1 MSTATKKIPQK
12 PAGRELF
19 FLNTTIIF
27 WGRNDK
33 DKDIKRKRARID
45 RMLVGWRRF
54 SSWIFMF
61 CCLYREKALCW
72 LWSLASILRLL
83 TCSVKKL
90 CFFFFTRSYLGALFD
105 CHFSFGLFGRRLC
118 VGRMATSIHVRSIHF
133 LFQSVNR
140 CGASC
145 FAGGLWRFRRQSK
158 RHQTRLFDDSVWLC
172 VGLCVCVCVLVCVCV
187 CVCVLAFVWLEA
199 IRPKSSGVLIVFPV
213 ESDLSGRTNIWTSAS
228 LKLRLRPTLPRL
240 AGKRGKTAK
249 VEWKKNQTK
258 QRKMKRSGQI
268 KKNKFRKVNPK
279 KSKKNQWQPTKSY
292 KKPVK
297 PSKTQ

>member
-90 CFFFFTRSYLGALFD
+90 CFFFFYSLLSGRTVWFPLFFWPLRPASLCRSNGDVDSRPFD
-105 CHFSFGLFGRRLC
+105 SFSFPIRQSMRGVLFCGRTLAISAPIK
-118 VGRMATSIHVRSIHF
+118 ATSDATFRW
-133 LFQSVNR
+133 LSVAL
-140 CGASC
+140 CGP
-145 FAGGLWRFRRQSK
+145 
-158 RHQTRLFDDSVWLC
+158 
-172 VGLCVCVCVLVCVCV
+172 VCVCV
-187 CVCVLAFVWLEA
+187 CVC
-199 IRPKSSGVLIVFPV
+199 
-213 ESDLSGRTNIWTSAS
+213 
-228 LKLRLRPTLPRL
+228 
-240 AGKRGKTAK
+240 
-249 VEWKKNQTK
+249 
-258 QRKMKRSGQI
+258 
-268 KKNKFRKVNPK
+268 
-279 KSKKNQWQPTKSY
+279 
-292 KKPVK
+292 
-297 PSKTQ
+297 